1 MDNTNKE
8 LRTEVGK
15 FIRYNEGYYTF
26 EMDEDVIIFEG
37 ISREAANKYDLQ
49 HFKYIHANFEVTY
62 SEALGDLDDEDFMVF
77 HIEDLKLIE

>member
-15 FIRYNEGYYTF
+15 FIRYKEGYYTF

-49 HFKYIHANFEVTY
+49 DFKFIDANFEITY
-62 SEALGDLDDEDFMVF
+62 SESLGDLDDEDFMVF